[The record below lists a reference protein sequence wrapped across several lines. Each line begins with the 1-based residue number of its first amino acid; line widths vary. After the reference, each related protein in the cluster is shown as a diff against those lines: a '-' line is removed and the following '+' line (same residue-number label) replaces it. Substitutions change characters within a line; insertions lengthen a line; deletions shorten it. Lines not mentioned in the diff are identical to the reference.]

1 MATGTTG
8 GSRES
13 RPDGNGVRH
22 RGLSGPVVRR
32 GLRVSLVVG
41 TVLTAINEG
50 PTVVAGHPDL
60 SLLPRAVLNYVVPFC
75 VSSYSAVAAA
85 RAFRRH
91 PGVEGPESKPV
102 HPPCHTTAAAEPPGV
117 DDAVR

>member
-1 MATGTTG
+1 MAIGTPG
-8 GSRES
+8 GNKDRQPH
-13 RPDGNGVRH
+13 RNGVLLS
-22 RGLSGPVVRR
+22 RGSGPVVRR

-50 PTVVAGHPDL
+50 PTVVADHADL

-75 VSSYSAVAAA
+75 VSCYSAAAA
-85 RAFRRH
+85 GRAFRAL
-91 PGVEGPESKPV
+91 GVEGLESNPL
-102 HPPCHTTAAAEPPGV
+102 HAPCDTTGASEATGV